1 MHGGIK
7 LQLYIAKDLKESRTP
22 CLKTVCSLQYGDGD
36 DGVDSDDDDD
46 QDYGDDDD
54 DQVGGG
60 FDDETIITTFA
71 TFLRIVCCPPQ
82 GLSSQ

>member
-7 LQLYIAKDLKESRTP
+7 LQLYIAKDLKES
-22 CLKTVCSLQYGDGD
+22 VCYLQYD
-36 DGVDSDDDDD
+36 DGVDNADGDD

-60 FDDETIITTFA
+60 FDDETIMTTFA
-71 TFLRIVCCPPQ
+71 TFLQIVCCPPQ

>member
-1 MHGGIK
+1 MDS
-7 LQLYIAKDLKESRTP
+7 A
-22 CLKTVCSLQYGDGD
+22 DGD
-36 DGVDSDDDDD
+36 DQEYGDDGDD
-46 QDYGDDDD
+46 QDYDDDDD

-71 TFLRIVCCPPQ
+71 TFLQIVCCPPQ